1 MQQQRLL
8 HRDSPVPG
16 PGSGPVPG
24 PGSRARARAP
34 GISSGVEGG
43 PAQSKEDHSR
53 VEEGPAESKVQ
64 QSRRS
69 SKSEQQPAA
78 PRRSSRVEGRS
89 HLNLND
95 QELSVGDAIRTGRTG
110 PASDVVVR
118 ETATAT
124 TTATRTRATATTTA
138 TTTATR
144 TRPTY
149 HHRHRRRRSLPL
161 FSAAVRAPRRP
172 PQRRDHGP
180 PPPQRRCLWR
190 RTAAQS

>member
-8 HRDSPVPG
+8 HKDSPVPG

-89 HLNLND
+89 HLKLND
-95 QELSVGDAIRTGRTG
+95 QELSVGDAIKYFGEYGHVSAIWGDPKGGLPYTVAVRRDDIHKDRANLLLYVTIDPSIPISSDSDCKEFKNPPLPSLSIRKKVGG
-110 PASDVVVR
+110 PA
-118 ETATAT
+118 
-124 TTATRTRATATTTA
+124 
-138 TTTATR
+138 
-144 TRPTY
+144 
-149 HHRHRRRRSLPL
+149 RRG
-161 FSAAVRAPRRP
+161 A
-172 PQRRDHGP
+172 QT
-180 PPPQRRCLWR
+180 WR
-190 RTAAQS
+190 R